1 MQTIW
6 ISDRIRLKL
15 AEKHGGVSEDEI
27 RQCFE
32 NLEPGWN
39 YIRDTRDGHY
49 SDPPTYWFISET
61 NRRRQLKVVFIPRK
75 VDTPDGQKVRIDIK
89 SAFPPNAA
97 EIALY
102 TRRGQC

>member
-1 MQTIW
+1 MSIW
-6 ISDRIRLKL
+6 ISPRVKQKL

-32 NLEPGWN
+32 NLEEGWN
-39 YIRDTRDGHY
+39 YLRDPRDEHY

-61 NRRRQLKVVFIPRK
+61 NQRRKLEIIFIPRK

-89 SAFPPNAA
+89 SAFPPNAT
-97 EIALY
+97 EIELY